1 MFTTIEG
8 MYRDGKIELSEMPC
22 DMCEGTPVLVTFL
35 PSDSADLQTH
45 GIDRAQVAD
54 LRQRLATFAE
64 DWESPE
70 NEVLCDDTVND
81 PLTRIA
87 F

>member
-54 LRQRLATFAE
+54 LRQRLATLAE

-70 NEVLCDDTVND
+70 MCICDDTVND